1 MSDNEKKEDIDG
13 VINSKQIKFPAPM
26 KSYNTPTSDYEF
38 TDKDKIKEKLHTRY

>member
-1 MSDNEKKEDIDG
+1 MSDNKKKEDIDG